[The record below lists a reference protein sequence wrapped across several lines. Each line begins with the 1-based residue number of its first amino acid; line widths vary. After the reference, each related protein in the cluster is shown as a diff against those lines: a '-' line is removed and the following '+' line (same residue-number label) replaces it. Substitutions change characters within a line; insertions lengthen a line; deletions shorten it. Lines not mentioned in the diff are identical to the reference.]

1 MQIKI
6 IFFIKTISM
15 DKKIKM
21 LVIPSDRTG
30 VGKFRSVDPHVYI
43 AEHYKDEF
51 DIDIVYNLPKE
62 NLDTYLKKYDLI
74 HIHKQLDRNC
84 EIMKMIKFLEIPVII
99 DIDDHYKLGNDHP
112 MSLTAKKEKWH
123 EPIISHLKLADYVTT
138 TTPIFAKELSKHN
151 KNVYVLPNAIN
162 PNEKQY
168 IQEKKKSDKMRV
180 GIICGSSHLK
190 DIELL
195 GDLVNRVNDN
205 VQIVLC
211 GFDTNGTITTYNR
224 DTGEKTQR
232 PIKPEESV
240 WFTYEKIITG
250 NYKGLS
256 QEHKDFLMGFMKG
269 VDDPFVNEKY
279 RRMWTRNITEYAT
292 HYENVDVLLAPLKEN
307 EFNQMKS
314 QLKTIEAG
322 FTHTALI
329 AQNFGAY
336 TIDAIPMIEFGGKIN
351 ENGNCLLVDS
361 RKNHKDWT
369 KYINKLAEN
378 PDMLKKLQDNLYN
391 YVKDKYSIEAVCAE
405 RVKLYKSIVDKSVHN

>member
-1 MQIKI
+1 
-6 IFFIKTISM
+6 M

-62 NLDTYLKKYDLI
+62 NLDAYLKKYDLI

-168 IQEKKKSDKMRV
+168 IQEKKKSDKVRV